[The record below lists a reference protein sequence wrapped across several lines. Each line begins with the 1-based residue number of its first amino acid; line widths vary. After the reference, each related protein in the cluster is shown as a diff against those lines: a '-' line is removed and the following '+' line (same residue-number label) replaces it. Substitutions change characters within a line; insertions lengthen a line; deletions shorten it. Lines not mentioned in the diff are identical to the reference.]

1 MSGKRQCHV
10 AAAPVAGAAV
20 PLFGTGPVSLRREA
34 VVEEG
39 SRVAFE
45 SAEIRP
51 VRENDRCADEVSGP
65 FLAVFLLAGIEQHEI
80 LASFRQRVIPVRGVE
95 VSEMAWWIG
104 EWRVTYAP
112 LHLGEAGSPAR
123 QLQARRTKKR
133 PSGEA

>member
-34 VVEEG
+34 VVEEE

-95 VSEMAWWIG
+95 VSEMARWIG
-104 EWRVTYAP
+104 EWRGTDAP
-112 LHLGEAGSPAR
+112 LPLRDRRFRARSLGA
-123 QLQARRTKKR
+123 
-133 PSGEA
+133 